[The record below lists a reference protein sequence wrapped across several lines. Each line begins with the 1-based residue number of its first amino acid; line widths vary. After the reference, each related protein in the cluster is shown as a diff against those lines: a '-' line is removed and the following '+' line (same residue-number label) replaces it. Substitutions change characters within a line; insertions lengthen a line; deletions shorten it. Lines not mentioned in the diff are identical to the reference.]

1 MIMTE
6 WVVMMK
12 RVMECVMGGALVLTC
27 VVLMGMLLVWW
38 RAAML
43 GMWKDIAGGDQ
54 VDKIVV
60 MIIVV
65 EMA

>member
-43 GMWKDIAGGDQ
+43 GMWKGIAGGDQ

>member
-6 WVVMMK
+6 WVVMME